1 MVYDSNRVPIVI
13 KHALPAAR
21 CCVCR
26 SVHRV
31 MAVDAQELQIIPPVN
46 CAIVRHV
53 LRVEMSFVMDDE
65 MRRLSCSSKGPVVTA
80 LTDVVL

>member
-1 MVYDSNRVPIVI
+1 MVYDSDRVAIVI

-21 CCVCR
+21 RCVCR
-26 SVHRV
+26 SVHRI
-31 MAVDAQELQIIPPVN
+31 MAVDAQELQIIPPVD

-53 LRVEMSFVMDDE
+53 IRVEMSFVMDDE

-80 LTDVVL
+80 LANIVL